1 MFTFRGLT
9 RGSVS
14 VALDNEHGDLFC
26 YTGPTQEA
34 VPAVATTGNKWTEDL
49 ERKMKLSEPGRSKL
63 VS

>member
-14 VALDNEHGDLFC
+14 VALDNEQGDLIY

-34 VPAVATTGNKWTEDL
+34 VTTTGNKWREDL
-49 ERKMKLSEPGRSKL
+49 ERKMKLSKPGRSKL
-63 VS
+63 VR